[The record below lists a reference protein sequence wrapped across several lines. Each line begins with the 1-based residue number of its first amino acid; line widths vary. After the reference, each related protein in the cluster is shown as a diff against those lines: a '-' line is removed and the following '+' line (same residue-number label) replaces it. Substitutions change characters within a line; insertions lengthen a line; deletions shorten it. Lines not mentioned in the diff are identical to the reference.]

1 MKMTGISWLG
11 KQGRK
16 LVSADIHSGWR
27 QGWDKVVHH
36 KFMVRRNTAKVFCLF
51 LFAFRLFVYWFV
63 FEIVYFCLRSAV
75 SGQMRQK
82 RTAFTSHQMEIY
94 TLAEKA
100 VPFKLCSRIPL
111 AAHGISHSLCDK
123 PQGGAHNALSA
134 LCIPHTQGS
143 GSISTKADSFSVT
156 SLSLQSN
163 ARGRC
168 KPAFTSWLSFLV
180 HWNEQNGVGQLAV
193 TTF

>member
-1 MKMTGISWLG
+1 
-11 KQGRK
+11 
-16 LVSADIHSGWR
+16 
-27 QGWDKVVHH
+27 
-36 KFMVRRNTAKVFCLF
+36 
-51 LFAFRLFVYWFV
+51 
-63 FEIVYFCLRSAV
+63 
-75 SGQMRQK
+75 MRQK
-82 RTAFTSHQMEIY
+82 RTAFTDHQMEIY

-100 VPFKLCSRIPL
+100 VLFKLCSQIPL

-123 PQGGAHNALSA
+123 PQGGAYNVLSV

-143 GSISTKADSFSVT
+143 GSVSTETDSFSVT

-168 KPAFTSWLSFLV
+168 KPAFTSQLSFLA
-180 HWNEQNGVGQLAV
+180 HWNEQNGVGQLVV

>member
-1 MKMTGISWLG
+1 MKMPGISWSG

-16 LVSADIHSGWR
+16 LVSADIPLWMKTRLRQSCPSQIYSQEKHS
-27 QGWDKVVHH
+27 KSVL
-36 KFMVRRNTAKVFCLF
+36 FVFVCF
-51 LFAFRLFVYWFV
+51 SFVYWFV
-63 FEIVYFCLRSAV
+63 FEIVYFCLRSAL

-82 RTAFTSHQMEIY
+82 RTAFMDHQTEIY

-100 VPFKLCSRIPL
+100 VLFKLCSRIPL

-123 PQGGAHNALSA
+123 PQGGAYNALSV

-143 GSISTKADSFSVT
+143 GSVSTETDSFSVT

-168 KPAFTSWLSFLV
+168 KPAFTSGLSFLA
-180 HWNEQNGVGQLAV
+180 H
-193 TTF
+193 